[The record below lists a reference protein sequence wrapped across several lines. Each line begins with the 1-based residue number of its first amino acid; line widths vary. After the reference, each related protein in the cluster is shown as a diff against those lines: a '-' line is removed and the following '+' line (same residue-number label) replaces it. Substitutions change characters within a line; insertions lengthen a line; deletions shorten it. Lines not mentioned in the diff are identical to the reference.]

1 MSLQEGEASAV
12 ASVTASPE
20 PLRDDEII
28 DWCRDQ
34 GIELGDRRALREG
47 EALEPQGMVM
57 RDEITDNMDGLYLIN
72 LDEREGKGTHW
83 VGFYSAATEASA
95 DGYDKGS
102 KGPQTQEQSSL
113 DVSTDTETFY
123 FDPLGLPPPQE
134 LTAHYKPL
142 TYNTNQIQD
151 VSSTLCG
158 YFVCLFF
165 KFMHK
170 YEDKYEGFYAMT
182 HGIFGSDT
190 KENER
195 VLLEDVYDV
204 SK

>member
-1 MSLQEGEASAV
+1 M
-12 ASVTASPE
+12 
-20 PLRDDEII
+20 
-28 DWCRDQ
+28 
-34 GIELGDRRALREG
+34 
-47 EALEPQGMVM
+47 
-57 RDEITDNMDGLYLIN
+57 N

-83 VGFYSAATEASA
+83 VGFLHHSDPTL
-95 DGYDKGS
+95 
-102 KGPQTQEQSSL
+102 SL
-113 DVSTDTETFY
+113 Y
-123 FDPLGLPPPQE
+123 FDPLGLPPPEE
-134 LTAHYKPL
+134 LTTHYKPL

-195 VLLEDVYDV
+195 VLLENVYDI

>member
-1 MSLQEGEASAV
+1 
-12 ASVTASPE
+12 
-20 PLRDDEII
+20 
-28 DWCRDQ
+28 
-34 GIELGDRRALREG
+34 
-47 EALEPQGMVM
+47 M
-57 RDEITDNMDGLYLIN
+57 RDEITDKMNGLYLIN

-83 VGFYSAATEASA
+83 VGFYSARVT
-95 DGYDKGS
+95 
-102 KGPQTQEQSSL
+102 KGPENI
-113 DVSTDTETFY
+113 Y

-134 LTAHYKPL
+134 LTAHYKPI

-182 HGIFGSDT
+182 HGIFGNDT

-195 VLLEDVYDV
+195 VLLEDVYDIT
-204 SK
+204 K

>member
-1 MSLQEGEASAV
+1 
-12 ASVTASPE
+12 
-20 PLRDDEII
+20 
-28 DWCRDQ
+28 
-34 GIELGDRRALREG
+34 
-47 EALEPQGMVM
+47 MVM
-57 RDEITDNMDGLYLIN
+57 RDEIADNMDGLYLMN
-72 LDEREGKGTHW
+72 LDEKEGKGTHW
-83 VGFYSAATEASA
+83 IGFFH
-95 DGYDKGS
+95 D
-102 KGPQTQEQSSL
+102 
-113 DVSTDTETFY
+113 TDLTFY

-151 VSSTLCG
+151 VSSALCG
-158 YFVCLFF
+158 YFACLFF
-165 KFMHK
+165 KYMHK

-195 VLLEDVYDV
+195 VLLEDVYDL

>member
-1 MSLQEGEASAV
+1 
-12 ASVTASPE
+12 
-20 PLRDDEII
+20 
-28 DWCRDQ
+28 
-34 GIELGDRRALREG
+34 
-47 EALEPQGMVM
+47 MVM
-57 RDEITDNMDGLYLIN
+57 RDEITDNMDGLYLMN

-83 VGFYSAATEASA
+83 VGFFHNKE
-95 DGYDKGS
+95 S
-102 KGPQTQEQSSL
+102 KGPQ
-113 DVSTDTETFY
+113 TFY

-151 VSSTLCG
+151 VSSALCG

-165 KFMHK
+165 KYMHT

-195 VLLEDVYDV
+195 VLLEDVYDL

>member
-1 MSLQEGEASAV
+1 MSL
-12 ASVTASPE
+12 E
-20 PLRDDEII
+20 PLRDDEIL

-34 GIELGDRRALREG
+34 GVNV
-47 EALEPQGMVM
+47 QGMVM

-83 VGFYSAATEASA
+83 VGFFH
-95 DGYDKGS
+95 DKGS

-142 TYNTNQIQD
+142 TYNSNQIQD

-165 KFMHK
+165 QYMHK